1 MRLSLFREK
10 LLFEVEAAQALE
22 SADGRLQPHLY
33 CIAAL
38 LRKILSRIGDSTK
51 VKVTI
56 LPFDDGFGEQQETL
70 GFLSSRILH
79 SGEFRIGSGSC
90 TIVSD
95 HDVNRIRTRMVHMD
109 DFLGAARAVASDH
122 EIVLKALLRQTRT
135 KVNRLV
141 RGGRVDAKE
150 LERERDAERGLKAEA
165 LEAEALESLSDV
177 FELAKALGKGD
188 DTHGHMTVWLDPS
201 GEETVRR
208 LQRAEQI
215 VRRPRDVSYSALVD
229 NLFCTWVPFPLRQ
242 WRARS
247 CLGTT
252 LDFHGEND
260 ESWCIAV
267 RDLLAFLK
275 AAEQQWSK
283 GGSA

>member
-1 MRLSLFREK
+1 MRLSRFREK
-10 LLFEVEAAQALE
+10 LLLEVEAAQALE
-22 SADGRLQPHLY
+22 SADARFQPHLY

-38 LRKILSRIGDSTK
+38 LRKILSRTGDSTK

-56 LPFDDGFGEQQETL
+56 LPFDDGFVEQEETL
-70 GFLSSRILH
+70 RFLSSRILH
-79 SGEFRIGSGSC
+79 SGEFRIGPGSC

-95 HDVNRIRTRMVHMD
+95 HDVKRIRTRMVHMD
-109 DFLGAARAVASDH
+109 DFLDAARAVASDH
-122 EIVLKALLRQTRT
+122 DIVLEGLLRQTRT
-135 KVNRLV
+135 NVNRIV
-141 RGGRVDAKE
+141 QRGRIDAKE
-150 LERERDAERGLKAEA
+150 LERKRDAERGLKAEA

-177 FELAKALGKGD
+177 FELARALGKGD
-188 DTHGHMTVWLDPS
+188 DTHGHTTVWINPS
-201 GEETVRR
+201 DGETVRR
-208 LQRAEQI
+208 LQRGEQA
-215 VRRPRDVSYSALVD
+215 VLRPRHVNYSALVD

-260 ESWCIAV
+260 ESWCVAV

>member
-22 SADGRLQPHLY
+22 SADRRFQPHLY

-56 LPFDDGFGEQQETL
+56 LPFDDGFVKQEETL

-95 HDVNRIRTRMVHMD
+95 HDMNRIRTRMVQMD
-109 DFLGAARAVASDH
+109 DFLGAVKEVASDH
-122 EIVLKALLRQTRT
+122 KAVLEALLRQTRT
-135 KVNRLV
+135 KVNGIV

-150 LERERDAERGLKAEA
+150 LERERDAERGLKAAA

-177 FELAKALGKGD
+177 FELARTLGKGH
-188 DTHGHMTVWLDPS
+188 DTHGHMTVWIEAS
-201 GEETVRR
+201 GEENLRR
-208 LQRAEQI
+208 RQRGEQI
-215 VRRPRDVSYSALVD
+215 VRHPRDVNYSALVD

-252 LDFHGEND
+252 LDFHGESD
-260 ESWCIAV
+260 EWWCVAAQ
-267 RDLLAFLK
+267 DLLIFLK
-275 AAEQQWSK
+275 AAEQQWFK
-283 GGSA
+283 GGAA